1 MRIGYSL
8 TNLSFVI
15 VTEISNWV
23 EAIFLQIKIICI
35 YFVKQYLF
43 LKKKNFSKNKL
54 RENTFSKGSFVF
66 LYVKKVHSICT
77 TARVGRTVSLA
88 CAKF

>member
-35 YFVKQYLF
+35 C
-43 LKKKNFSKNKL
+43 NFSKNKL